1 MHLPL
6 PTDPPPRHLRIVA
19 DDLSGAAECAAA
31 LARACRHA
39 APLVLAG
46 EPPGHG
52 SWCADTDSRALDSA
66 AAGRRVAQALR
77 RAAGSEAAAAVPFKK
92 IDSPCAPRR
101 REPAAA
107 CQPLCSRV
115 VAPPPAQAA
124 RSGGVSS
131 AGHARPRRQPLDLV
145 QLLPPRLLLL
155 VRARPGQGPAEL
167 AGELGAAVAS
177 GARLLVADAADEGD
191 LRRLARALV
200 LAGRQRRLLGV
211 GAAGLAGALAA
222 ELLPDDGAAAR
233 GANSADPVER
243 GPMLAVVGS
252 FNPVSTRQVEEL
264 AREPDVHLLRLDAVT
279 WTERP
284 QALAAHIAQADSL
297 AAAGRSIVLAVTG
310 GSPVNSS
317 RRLAERMARA
327 AAPLVRRAA
336 SLVLTGGDTARA
348 VLDHL
353 GVHRLQVHGEIEPG
367 ICLSRAG
374 SGGPAIVTKAGGFGD
389 GGSLV
394 RVLRHLR
401 ATPPTETALERKQ

>member
-1 MHLPL
+1 VHGQPQ
-6 PTDPPPRHLRIVA
+6 V
-19 DDLSGAAECAAA
+19 G
-31 LARACRHA
+31 
-39 APLVLAG
+39 
-46 EPPGHG
+46 PGG
-52 SWCADTDSRALDSA
+52 
-66 AAGRRVAQALR
+66 
-77 RAAGSEAAAAVPFKK
+77 K
-92 IDSPCAPRR
+92 
-101 REPAAA
+101 
-107 CQPLCSRV
+107 
-115 VAPPPAQAA
+115 
-124 RSGGVSS
+124 
-131 AGHARPRRQPLDLV
+131 PLDLV
-145 QLLPPRLLLL
+145 QLLAAGGVRPVL